1 MFALDVLVDEE
12 AYVSRTARSQRPYLF
27 ALRRAGARREEADS
41 MPEIGK
47 NAFLEVLRTVPMGVI
62 RGSAEDEGL
71 LPTPDVPVCQN

>member
-1 MFALDVLVDEE
+1 
-12 AYVSRTARSQRPYLF
+12 
-27 ALRRAGARREEADS
+27 